1 MTEAAIQEAN
11 AAFRRQVWSQVTRIT
26 SELNK
31 LEQLLSAG
39 MVDRRVVA
47 EFRDAEARISK
58 IGEHVQ
64 RWLEGYQNLS
74 LLLTQER
81 IHAVSRLAKVLAWE
95 LPLNKENF
103 SGIGNLKESIG
114 RLERVLNQEA
124 VGPTSKA
131 S

>member
-11 AAFRRQVWSQVTRIT
+11 AAFSRQVSSQITRIT
-26 SELNK
+26 GELNK

-39 MVDRRVVA
+39 MADRRVVA
-47 EFRDAEARISK
+47 EFRDAEAQISK

-64 RWLEGYQNLS
+64 RWLEGSQNLS
-74 LLLTQER
+74 SLLTQER
-81 IHAVSRLAKVLAWE
+81 IHAVSRLAKVLVWE
-95 LPLNKENF
+95 LPLKKENF

-124 VGPTSKA
+124 VGPASKA